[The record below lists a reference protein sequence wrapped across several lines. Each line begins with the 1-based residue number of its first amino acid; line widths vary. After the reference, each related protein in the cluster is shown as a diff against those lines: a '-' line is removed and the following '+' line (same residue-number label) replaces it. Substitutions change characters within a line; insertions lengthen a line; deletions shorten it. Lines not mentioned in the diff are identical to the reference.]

1 MADTQALVWPLNLR
15 VFWGVDFFLNYKYS
29 CDVIS
34 HMVYWLEG
42 VVIKSDVILCIPW
55 YTKIGVSNMHCQ
67 LSVIVENT
75 YNHLKLFQPVT
86 RE

>member
-1 MADTQALVWPLNLR
+1 MAGTQALVWPLNLR
-15 VFWGVDFFLNYKYS
+15 VFWGVDFFHHKYS

-55 YTKIGVSNMHCQ
+55 YTMECQTCQ
-67 LSVIVENT
+67 LSEIVENT